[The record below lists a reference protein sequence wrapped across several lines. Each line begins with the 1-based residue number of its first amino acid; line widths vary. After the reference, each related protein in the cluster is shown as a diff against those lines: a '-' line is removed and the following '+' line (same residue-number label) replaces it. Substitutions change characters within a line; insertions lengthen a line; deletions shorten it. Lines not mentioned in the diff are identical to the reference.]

1 MLETLIVMAALGV
14 GGDRVDL
21 DSPLVGERTTVFRAS
36 TVHLGDGR
44 VLDDGVVFVQDGVI
58 REVGVGLEPPA
69 GALIVEH
76 DGALTPGLVALHGFE
91 GGGSELLDSTR
102 PFLPGADASSAF
114 NPDHPD
120 FGRSLD
126 CGITAVVLSPPASI
140 LCPGTTAVVK
150 TTGGVVVR
158 RRAQLVLGLS
168 SAALKTNEF
177 PTSYAGAIAALDERL
192 REPTGAFRAAANGEL
207 PLLLKVSTRSQIQRA
222 LRFATRHRLR
232 GALYGS
238 SWAEDVT
245 DEIKASGL
253 SVVCSPSDPGDAA
266 RWARSI
272 AGLSAAGVRL
282 GFGLDA
288 PGRHPHCLRFGA
300 AVAVREGMTPAAAL
314 TALTGDA
321 AAIAGVGGRLGR
333 IDRGLDADLLL
344 WSGDPMDLASE
355 LVAVYVDGEQVRGR
369 GEEE

>member
-69 GALIVEH
+69 GALSGEH

-102 PFLPGADASSAF
+102 PFLPEADASSAF

-168 SAALKTNEF
+168 S
-177 PTSYAGAIAALDERL
+177 ERL
-192 REPTGAFRAAANGEL
+192 WGAMEL
-207 PLLLKVSTRSQIQRA
+207 PSMVAGK
-222 LRFATRHRLR
+222 
-232 GALYGS
+232 GG
-238 SWAEDVT
+238 
-245 DEIKASGL
+245 GL
-253 SVVCSPSDPGDAA
+253 SY
-266 RWARSI
+266 
-272 AGLSAAGVRL
+272 GLVFPLAVSLR
-282 GFGLDA
+282 GFGLGA
-288 PGRHPHCLRFGA
+288 EQACLRSPECG
-300 AVAVREGMTPAAAL
+300 
-314 TALTGDA
+314 
-321 AAIAGVGGRLGR
+321 
-333 IDRGLDADLLL
+333 
-344 WSGDPMDLASE
+344 
-355 LVAVYVDGEQVRGR
+355 
-369 GEEE
+369 